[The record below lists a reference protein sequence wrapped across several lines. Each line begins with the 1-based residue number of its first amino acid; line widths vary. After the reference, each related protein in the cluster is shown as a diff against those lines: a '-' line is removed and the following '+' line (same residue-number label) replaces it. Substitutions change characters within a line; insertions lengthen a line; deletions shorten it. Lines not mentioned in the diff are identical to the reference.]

1 MVRYHKKI
9 IRKKYLIFLF
19 FLVITM
25 GVGYAYLSTSL
36 KIGGT
41 TKVLKPSF
49 ATDSWSV
56 IVSNV
61 KNKKT
66 YYYHVGDT
74 KEIDMGDLGI
84 YTIRIANMSTPS
96 ECSTEGFSQTACGFV
111 LEFAD
116 ILSRYAMIDSSLSE
130 SAGWTN
136 SKMRTYINQEI
147 YDFLPSELKM
157 GIIDTYVV
165 SSHSSHDSEN
175 FITTDKL
182 YLLSSKEVFGKDGI
196 ENVIENDTAE
206 AETRQLDY
214 YKNIGVTT
222 AEYSGAVKINI
233 TAQVKDDWWL
243 RSAISNYGYHFYYVG
258 SPLGIWK
265 VGYGPNESGVSPA
278 FRLG

>member
-1 MVRYHKKI
+1 MVRYHKKS

-136 SKMRTYINQEI
+136 SKMRTYIN
-147 YDFLPSELKM
+147 
-157 GIIDTYVV
+157 
-165 SSHSSHDSEN
+165 
-175 FITTDKL
+175 
-182 YLLSSKEVFGKDGI
+182 
-196 ENVIENDTAE
+196 
-206 AETRQLDY
+206 
-214 YKNIGVTT
+214 
-222 AEYSGAVKINI
+222 
-233 TAQVKDDWWL
+233 
-243 RSAISNYGYHFYYVG
+243 
-258 SPLGIWK
+258 
-265 VGYGPNESGVSPA
+265 
-278 FRLG
+278 